1 MELAIRRFL
10 AAVLLCGLAGPVVA
24 EERITLGWGRMF
36 TNDALGDMKDRWR
49 TGSYTLSRVRGPSWS
64 GELPESFG
72 EILEFR
78 VRAEIITPESL
89 TTAAPD
95 DRRYAGVLTLGMHS
109 HFQTAGLETSLG
121 LDIAVT
127 GRQSG
132 ISRMQDVLHDLL
144 DMTRPRV
151 AANQI
156 GNGFHPTLV
165 LETGR
170 GFQIGRTTIR
180 PFAEAQ
186 AGLETFVRGGLDLSF
201 GTYGRGA
208 LMIREHTT
216 GQRYRA
222 VPGSPEPGLTFTLGG
237 DVARVFDSEL
247 LPEGGAAVL
256 DDTRERLRAGIAW
269 QGDRSSVLFGL
280 TWLGKEFEGQRDTQ
294 MVGSINLQL
303 NF

>member
-1 MELAIRRFL
+1 MRIRRFL
-10 AAVLLCGLAGPVVA
+10 AAVLLCGLAGPGPA

-36 TNDALGDMKDRWR
+36 TNDALGDMEDRWR

-64 GELPESFG
+64 GELPGTFG

-78 VRAEIITPESL
+78 ARAEIIAPESL
-89 TTAAPD
+89 TAAAPG
-95 DRRYAGVLTLGMHS
+95 DRRYAGMLTFGVHS

-121 LDIAVT
+121 LDLAIT

-132 ISRMQDVLHDLL
+132 ISQMQEALHDLL
-144 DMTRPRV
+144 GLARPRV
-151 AANQI
+151 ASNQI

-165 LETGR
+165 LETGH
-170 GFQIGRTTIR
+170 GFQTGRTTIR

-186 AGLETFVRGGLDLSF
+186 AGLETFVRAGLDLSF

-222 VPGSPEPGLTFTLGG
+222 VPGSTEPGLTFTLGG

-256 DDTRERLRAGIAW
+256 SGTRERLRAGIAW
-269 QGDRSSVLFGL
+269 QGDRRSVLFGL
-280 TWLGKEFEGQRDTQ
+280 TWLGKEFEGQSEAQ
-294 MVGSINLQL
+294 VVGSINLQL

>member
-24 EERITLGWGRMF
+24 EERVTLGWGRMF

-89 TTAAPD
+89 TTAAPG

>member
-1 MELAIRRFL
+1 M
-10 AAVLLCGLAGPVVA
+10 
-24 EERITLGWGRMF
+24 
-36 TNDALGDMKDRWR
+36 
-49 TGSYTLSRVRGPSWS
+49 
-64 GELPESFG
+64 
-72 EILEFR
+72 
-78 VRAEIITPESL
+78 
-89 TTAAPD
+89 
-95 DRRYAGVLTLGMHS
+95 LTLGVHS
-109 HFQTAGLETSLG
+109 HFQAAGLETSLG
-121 LDIAVT
+121 LDLAIT

-132 ISRMQDVLHDLL
+132 ISSLQDALHDLL

-151 AANQI
+151 ASNQI

-170 GFQIGRTTIR
+170 GFQVGRADIR

-186 AGLETFVRGGLDLSF
+186 AGLETFVRAGLDLSF

-222 VPGSPEPGLTFTLGG
+222 VAGDVEPGLTFTLGG

-256 DDTRERLRAGIAW
+256 KDTRQRLRAGIAW

-280 TWLGKEFEGQRDTQ
+280 TWLGKEFEGQREGQT
-294 MVGSINLQL
+294 VGSINLQL

>member
-1 MELAIRRFL
+1 MTIRRFL
-10 AAVLLCGLAGPVVA
+10 AAVLLCGLAGPVLA
-24 EERITLGWGRMF
+24 EERVTLGWGRMF
-36 TNDALGDMKDRWR
+36 TNDALGDMEDRWR

-64 GELPESFG
+64 GELPGTFG

-78 VRAEIITPESL
+78 ARAEIIAPENL
-89 TTAAPD
+89 TAAAPG
-95 DRRYAGVLTLGMHS
+95 DRRYAGVLTLGVHS
-109 HFQTAGLETSLG
+109 HFQAAGLETSLG
-121 LDIAVT
+121 LDLAIT
-127 GRQSG
+127 GKQSG
-132 ISRMQDVLHDLL
+132 ISSMQDALHDLL

-151 AANQI
+151 ASNQI

-170 GFQIGRTTIR
+170 GFQVGRADIR

-186 AGLETFVRGGLDLSF
+186 AGLETFVRAGLDLSF

-222 VPGSPEPGLTFTLGG
+222 VAGDVEPGLTFTLGG

-256 DDTRERLRAGIAW
+256 NDTRQRLRAGIAW

-280 TWLGKEFEGQRDTQ
+280 TWLGKEFEGQREGQT
-294 MVGSINLQL
+294 VGSINLQL